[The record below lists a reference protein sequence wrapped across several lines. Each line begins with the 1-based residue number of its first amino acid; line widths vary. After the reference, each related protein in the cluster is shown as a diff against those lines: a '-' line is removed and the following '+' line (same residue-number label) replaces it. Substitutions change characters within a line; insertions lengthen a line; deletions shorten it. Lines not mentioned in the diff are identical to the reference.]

1 MTASHTTESTS
12 QPPAALDVLKIR
24 RAIISVS
31 DKSGLVDFVRTLKE
45 YEVEIISTGGTMA
58 TLKKAGVPV
67 VPVASFTGSPE
78 ILGGR
83 VKTLHPKVHSG
94 ILYKREDEKHV
105 EELAAHECKPI
116 DMVIVNL
123 YPFESAAAREGSSHE
138 DIIEN
143 IDIGGPS
150 LIRAGA
156 KNYNGVAVLTSP
168 DSYSAVLAE
177 LKTNDGGLSLAT
189 RKRLAAVAFELT
201 FTYDRH
207 ISEYFASERGAGVP
221 QATVTDSGESLEL
234 SFTAKSSLRYGEN
247 PHQSA
252 RFFQST
258 DFAGASLADAEILG
272 GKELSY
278 NNIADLD
285 SALEELL
292 DFERP
297 FACIL
302 KHANPCGSAEADT
315 LSQAYELALATDPL
329 SAFGSIVG
337 LNKIV
342 DLAAAEKLNETQFV
356 ECILA
361 PGYDEDA
368 LVLLKKKK
376 NRRILALPGI
386 NAGRPS
392 AEMYGKFVRGGLLWQ
407 SADDKVITENELTTA
422 TKKQPTA
429 EQIRTLLFAWK
440 IVKHT
445 KSNAIVIAKD
455 CATVGIGMGQTSRVD
470 ASVQAVK
477 RAGRRAEGAC
487 LASDAFFP
495 MPDGLEVAARAGV
508 SAFIQPGGSKK
519 DPDVIAAADKA
530 GVVMVFTGTRSFR
543 H

>member
-1 MTASHTTESTS
+1 MTTTDKTQSTNRS
-12 QPPAALDVLKIR
+12 AGALDVLKIR

-31 DKSGLVDFVRTLKE
+31 DKSGLVEFARALQE
-45 YEVEIISTGGTMA
+45 HSVEIISTGGTMTA
-58 TLKKAGVPV
+58 LKKAGVPV
-67 VPVASFTGSPE
+67 VPIASFTGSPE

-94 ILYKREDEKHV
+94 ILYRRDDEKHV

-116 DMVIVNL
+116 DMVVVNL
-123 YPFESAAAREGSSHE
+123 YPFESALARTDSTHD

-150 LIRAGA
+150 LIRAAA
-156 KNYNGVAVLTSP
+156 KNYSGVAVLTSP
-168 DSYSAVLAE
+168 DCYESVLAE
-177 LKTNDGGLSLAT
+177 LKTNEGGLSLAT
-189 RKRLAAVAFELT
+189 RKRLAAEGFELT

-207 ISEYFASERGAGVP
+207 ISEYFASERGGGV
-221 QATVTDSGESLEL
+221 SGESRLSGGDSLTL
-234 SFTAKSSLRYGEN
+234 SFTAKSDLRYGEN

-252 RFFQST
+252 RFYQREGSF
-258 DFAGASLADAEILG
+258 GASLVNAEILS

-285 SALEELL
+285 AALEETL

-302 KHANPCGSAEADT
+302 KHANPCGAAEADT
-315 LSQAYELALATDPL
+315 LSRAYELALATDPL
-329 SAFGSIVG
+329 SAFGSIIG
-337 LNKIV
+337 LNKTV
-342 DLAAAEKLNETQFV
+342 DMETAEKLNDTQFI

-361 PGYDEDA
+361 PGYDDEA
-368 LVLLKKKK
+368 FALLKKKK
-376 NRRILALPGI
+376 NRRILALRDIVG
-386 NAGRPS
+386 GRPS
-392 AEMYGKFVRGGLLWQ
+392 GEMYGKFVRGGLLWQ
-407 SADDKVITENELTTA
+407 SSDDKIISENDLTCV
-422 TKKQPTA
+422 TKKKPSGD
-429 EQIRTLLFAWK
+429 EIRTLLFAWR

-470 ASVQAVK
+470 ASSLAIK
-477 RAGRRAEGAC
+477 RAGKRALGAC

-495 MPDGLEVAARAGV
+495 MPDGLEVAAEAGV
-508 SAFIQPGGSKK
+508 CAVIQPGGSKK
-519 DPDVIAAADKA
+519 DADVIAAADKA
-530 GVVMVFTGTRSFR
+530 GVAMVFTGTRSFR